1 LDVSI
6 QAQIVNLLK
15 ALQQE
20 MGLALIFI
28 SHDLAVVKH
37 ISDRVLVMYLGH
49 VMELADKHALYATP
63 RHPYT
68 RALLSAIPIPDPAV
82 ERHKVIQILAND
94 IPSPINP
101 PGGCV
106 FHTRCP
112 IAETRCAHE
121 VPVLR
126 AITSNDAAACLLA

>member
-1 LDVSI
+1 
-6 QAQIVNLLK
+6 
-15 ALQQE
+15 

-68 RALLSAIPIPDPAV
+68 RALLSAIPIPDPAI
-82 ERHKVIQILAND
+82 ERNKVIQILAND

-101 PGGCV
+101 PSGCV

-112 IAETRCAHE
+112 IAEARCTQE
-121 VPVLR
+121 VPALR
-126 AITSNDAAACLLA
+126 AITANDAAACLLA